1 MKKLSKKRIME
12 TGRLANLLSTEIASR
27 TFLLRIALDI

>member
-12 TGRLANLLSTEIASR
+12 TGRLANLLSTEIAR